1 MIQLIRMA
9 IRDLGRNRRRTF
21 FSALALGMGLALLIL
36 IASVYRGEMRDSLN
50 TSIKLQTGH
59 LQLRAN
65 GYDETKSSLSWKNL
79 IENPEQVAT
88 QIARLSQVK
97 TATPRLYAS
106 GIIGTGDQT
115 AGVRVVGVDPPS
127 PANDPFREGLLS
139 GTFLQSDDRNGILVG
154 STLADK
160 LRLKAGDNVDLLI
173 NTSNGD
179 VNEQAFTIRGTFTTH
194 TPGFDEG
201 TILMPL
207 AKAQTITSTDN
218 HASIIF
224 ILLKN
229 IDETIPVSKAI
240 TSSTY
245 MVKTYLQ
252 LNELLVQTEQLANG
266 FMLVIYLI
274 VLAVSATVI
283 VNTFIM
289 SVYERTRE
297 IGILTAIGMKA
308 SRVLAMFF
316 AESSILGVG
325 GIAIGLILG
334 GIAAFFIQ
342 RYGIYVGNIG
352 ATGIMIGERIYG
364 YLTVNDVVT
373 VTVMAFITSLLAAL
387 YPALMA
393 ARMEPVQALHGGN

>member
-308 SRVLAMFF
+308 SRVMAMFF

>member
-229 IDETIPVSKAI
+229 IDETIPVLKAI

>member
-59 LQLRAN
+59 LQLWAN

-308 SRVLAMFF
+308 SRVMAMFF